1 MKTWTRGLAV
11 IVGVAAPVAFGQ
23 TVDVAAPAQGPGKV
37 MRITTPAGTTNLFA
51 GQLTH
56 TLSNAGGGD
65 AWLNGPRVS
74 YTLMPALTPSSG
86 TIAYGVS
93 SISALSLADPFA
105 AAKADV
111 IQQYFNNAQ
120 HLATDPASSPDFAA
134 CIQLLIWETMYDYDP
149 GVGASS
155 LNLTS
160 GAFTAAKSTGLPLS
174 SAFLGI
180 FNSFVGGLNS
190 LPDAGFR
197 VTALD
202 HSVAADYVAVRQVPA
217 PGLAGAMVL
226 AGLAAGRRRR

>member
-1 MKTWTRGLAV
+1 MQTWTRGLAV
-11 IVGVAAPVAFGQ
+11 VVGGIAPVAFGQ
-23 TVDVAAPAQGPGKV
+23 TVDVAAPLQGPGKV
-37 MRITTPAGTTNLFA
+37 LRVTTPGGTANLFA

-56 TLSNAGGGD
+56 TLSNAAGGES
-65 AWLNGPRVS
+65 WLNGPRVS
-74 YTLMPALTPSSG
+74 FTLLPTAAMGPGVLE
-86 TIAYGVS
+86 YGVS
-93 SISALSLADPFA
+93 SISALSFADPHA
-105 AAKADV
+105 GAKADA

-149 GVGASS
+149 GVGSSS
-155 LNLTS
+155 LSLTS
-160 GAFTAAKSTGLPLS
+160 GSFTAAKSTGLPLS

-180 FNSFVGGLNS
+180 FNSFVGGLNT

-202 HSVAADYVAVRQVPA
+202 HAAAADYLAVRQIPA
-217 PGLAGAMVL
+217 PGLAGAVVL